1 MNLSR
6 PDRLP
11 RLDAL
16 AAEYALGTL
25 PGRARRR
32 LARIA
37 QTDTAVAAAIRT
49 WEQRLSP
56 FAEAAPP
63 VTPPPRVWRVIALRL
78 GLEPVRP
85 SAPGPW
91 WDRVGFWRGFAVASV
106 AAALV
111 LGTALLSSRPEVP
124 GPPIVV
130 VLGGPDAKP
139 AVIAT
144 LTRDSRTMTVKV
156 VGAAPVP
163 PDKSLEMWMLPDGAA
178 PRSLG
183 VVPAAGVGRVTLPA
197 PPDVAFARVPTLAV
211 SLEQAGGSPTGA
223 PQGPVLYT
231 GPVERFY

>member
-6 PDRLP
+6 PDRAE

-37 QTDTAVAAAIRT
+37 QTDTAVAAAIRA
-49 WEQRLSP
+49 WEKRLSP

-85 SAPGPW
+85 IAPGPW
-91 WDRVGFWRGFAVASV
+91 WGRVAFWRGVAVASF

-111 LGTALLSSRPEVP
+111 LGTALLSPRPGVP
-124 GPPIVV
+124 GQPIVV
-130 VLGGPDAKP
+130 VLAGTDAQP
-139 AVIAT
+139 ALIAT
-144 LTRDSRTMTVKV
+144 AARDSRTLTLKAI
-156 VGAAPVP
+156 GAAPVP
-163 PDKSLEMWMLPDGAA
+163 PGRSLELWLLPDGAP

-183 VVPAAGVGRVTLPA
+183 VVPATGVGEVALPA
-197 PPDVAFARVPTLAV
+197 AADVALAGIPALAV
-211 SLEQAGGSPTGA
+211 SLEQAGGSPTGV

-231 GPVERFY
+231 GRVERFY

>member
-6 PDRLP
+6 PDRMP

-16 AAEYALGTL
+16 AAEYVLGTL

-37 QTDTAVAAAIRT
+37 QTDTAVAVAIRA

-56 FAEAAPP
+56 FAETAPP

-78 GLEPVRP
+78 GLAPVRP
-85 SAPGPW
+85 PAPGPW
-91 WDRVGFWRGFAVASV
+91 WTRVGFWRGLAVASL

-111 LGTALLSSRPEVP
+111 LGTALFAPP
-124 GPPIVV
+124 PDTQGPPLVV
-130 VLGGPDAKP
+130 VLAGPDAPP
-139 AVIAT
+139 AVVAT
-144 LTRDSRTMTVKV
+144 LARDSRTLAVKV
-156 VGAAPVP
+156 VGGAPVP
-163 PDKSLEMWMLPDGAA
+163 SDKSLELWMLPEGSA

-183 VVPAAGVGRVTLPA
+183 VIPAAGTGRLTLS
-197 PPDVAFARVPTLAV
+197 DVAGVALAGVPALAV

-223 PQGPVLYT
+223 PQGPILYS
-231 GPVERFY
+231 GRVEGF

>member
-6 PDRLP
+6 PDREP

-25 PGRARRR
+25 PVRARLR

-37 QTDTAVAAAIRT
+37 QTDTAVAAAIRG

-63 VTPPPRVWRVIALRL
+63 VTPPPRVWRVVALRL

-85 SAPGPW
+85 AAPGPW
-91 WDRVGFWRGFAVASV
+91 WTRVGVWRGFAVASL

-111 LGTALLSSRPEVP
+111 LGTALLAPPPEAP
-124 GPPIVV
+124 RQPIVV
-130 VLGGPDAKP
+130 VLAGADARP
-139 AVIAT
+139 ALIAT
-144 LTRDSRTMTVKV
+144 VARDSRTLTVKA
-156 VGAAPVP
+156 VGGTPVP
-163 PDKSLEMWMLPDGAA
+163 TDKSLELWLLPDGAA

-183 VVPAAGVGRVTLPA
+183 AIPATGMGQLRLPAAADVALNGVPA
-197 PPDVAFARVPTLAV
+197 LAIT
-211 SLEQAGGSPTGA
+211 LEQGGGSTAGA

-231 GPVERFY
+231 GRVERLY